1 MTVSGG
7 KAADE
12 PASWRQQAAVLA
24 VAQALGG
31 ANPSIVVAL
40 GGLVGTR
47 LAPDVAYSTVPVSL
61 LHLGIALGTLPA
73 AYLMARLGRR
83 GGYLIGGVIGVLAG
97 SIAAAGIAMSSF
109 LIFCSGTLL
118 AGFYSSYVQSYRFA
132 AADEASAADRARA
145 ISWVMA
151 GGILGGI
158 IGPQTVIWTRDLI
171 PNAPFAGGFLGQA
184 ALALV
189 TILVVAQLRSRKPK
203 PRAMQGQVSR
213 GRPLREIVSQP
224 RFVLSVIA
232 GLVSYGLMSF
242 VMTAAPIAMVL
253 ECGLSVDSATLG
265 IQWHILA
272 MFGPSLL
279 TGKLIA
285 RYGKVEI
292 TVVGLLLIALSAVVG
307 LWGRDVGHFWGALI
321 LVGLGWN
328 FGFIGATALVTECYE
343 PEERTKVQAINDF
356 LIFGTVAIASFSSG
370 TLQSTGGWASI
381 NWLVFPFVTV
391 ALVAIAV
398 PGWRFRLKAG

>member
-1 MTVSGG
+1 MTTHSSSS
-7 KAADE
+7 AA
-12 PASWRQQAAVLA
+12 PAAATGTWRQQAATLA

-40 GGLVGTR
+40 GGLVGMR
-47 LAPDVAYSTVPVSL
+47 LAPDAAYATLPVSL
-61 LHLGIALGTLPA
+61 LQLGIALGTVPA
-73 AYLMARLGRR
+73 AFLMMRLGRR
-83 GGYLIGGVIGVLAG
+83 GGYLIGGVIGVVSG
-97 SIAAAGIAMSSF
+97 CVAAAGIAMGSF
-109 LIFCSGTLL
+109 LLFCAGTLL

-145 ISWVMA
+145 ISWVMT
-151 GGILGGI
+151 GGIFGGI
-158 IGPQTVIWTRDLI
+158 IGPQTVIWTRDLV

-189 TILVVAQLRSRKPK
+189 TILVVARLRSRP
-203 PRAMQGQVSR
+203 PARPADGPVST

-242 VMTAAPIAMVL
+242 VMTAAPIAMVM

-285 RYGKVEI
+285 RYGKMPI
-292 TVVGLLLIALSAVVG
+292 TVTGLLLIAVSAVIG
-307 LWGRDVGHFWGALI
+307 LAGRDVAHFWTALVLI
-321 LVGLGWN
+321 GLGWN
-328 FGFIGATALVTECYE
+328 SGFIGATALVTECYE
-343 PEERTKVQAINDF
+343 PEERAKVQATNDF
-356 LIFGTVAIASFSSG
+356 LVFGTVAIASFSSG
-370 TLQSTGGWASI
+370 SLQAAGGWASI
-381 NWLVFPFVTV
+381 NWLVFPFVAL
-391 ALVAIAV
+391 ALVAIAI
-398 PGWRFRLKAG
+398 PGRRVRTA